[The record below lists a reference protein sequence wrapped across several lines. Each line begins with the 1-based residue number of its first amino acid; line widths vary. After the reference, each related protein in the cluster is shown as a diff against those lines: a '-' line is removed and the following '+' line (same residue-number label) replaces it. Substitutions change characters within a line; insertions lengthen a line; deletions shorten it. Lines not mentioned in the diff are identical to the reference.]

1 MSRRGWLMFASM
13 CVIWGIPYLLIK
25 VAVRDLTPGT
35 LVFFRTALSALLLLP
50 IALHRGQVRPLA
62 RFWLPL
68 LAFTLVEIAI
78 PWILLAGA
86 ETRVSSSLTGLLIAA
101 VPLVAALI
109 MRTTGQ
115 RERLEGRRAAGL
127 LLGMAGVAA
136 LVGLDVHG
144 SNPAALVAIAGV
156 VLGYAIGPI
165 ILTRYMRDLPGLAV
179 IAVSLAASAVVY
191 TPVAAVQW
199 PSSMPSAKVIA
210 SVVVLSVVCTAIAFL
225 IFFELI
231 AEVGPVRASV
241 FTYVN
246 PAVAAIL
253 GVALLGETFTTGM
266 GVGFVL
272 VLAGSILA
280 TRPAP
285 TRAESAPAPV

>member
-1 MSRRGWLMFASM
+1 MFASM

-25 VAVRDLTPGT
+25 VAVRDLTPAT

-50 IALHRGQVRPLA
+50 IALHRGQVRPLT
-62 RFWLPL
+62 RFWVPL

-78 PWILLAGA
+78 PWILLASA

-127 LLGMAGVAA
+127 LLGMVGVAA

-144 SNPAALVAIAGV
+144 SNPFALVAIAGV
-156 VLGYAIGPI
+156 VIGYAIGPI
-165 ILTRYMRDLPGLAV
+165 ILTRYMRDLPGLGV

-191 TPVAAVQW
+191 APVAAVQW

-210 SVVVLSVVCTAIAFL
+210 SVVVLSVVCTAVAFL

-253 GVALLGETFTTGM
+253 GVALLGESFTTGM

-280 TRPAP
+280 TRPAA

>member
-25 VAVRDLTPGT
+25 VAVRDLTPAT

-50 IALHRGQVRPLA
+50 IAVHRGQVRPLA
-62 RFWLPL
+62 RFWVPL
-68 LAFTLVEIAI
+68 LAFTVVEIAV
-78 PWILLAGA
+78 PWILLASA

-109 MRTTGQ
+109 MRTTGE
-115 RERLEGRRAAGL
+115 RDRLEGRRVAGL

-144 SNPAALVAIAGV
+144 SNPVALVAIAGV

-165 ILTRYMRDLPGLAV
+165 ILTRYMRDVPGLGV

-210 SVVVLSVVCTAIAFL
+210 SVVVLSVVCTAVAFL

-253 GVALLGETFTTGM
+253 GVALLGEAFTTGM

-280 TRPAP
+280 TRPAA

>member
-25 VAVRDLTPGT
+25 VAVRDLTPAT

-50 IALHRGQVRPLA
+50 IALHRGQVRPLT
-62 RFWLPL
+62 RFWVPL

-78 PWILLAGA
+78 PWILLASA

-127 LLGMAGVAA
+127 LLGMVGVAA

-144 SNPAALVAIAGV
+144 SNPFALVAIAGV
-156 VLGYAIGPI
+156 VIGYAIGPI
-165 ILTRYMRDLPGLAV
+165 ILTRYMRDLPGLGV

-191 TPVAAVQW
+191 APVAAVQW

-210 SVVVLSVVCTAIAFL
+210 SVVVLSVVCTAVAFL

-246 PAVAAIL
+246 PAVAATL
-253 GVALLGETFTTGM
+253 GVALLGESFTTGM

-280 TRPAP
+280 TRPAA

>member
-1 MSRRGWLMFASM
+1 MFASM

>member
-25 VAVRDLTPGT
+25 VAVRDLTPAT

-50 IALHRGQVRPLA
+50 IALHRGQVRPLT
-62 RFWLPL
+62 RFWVPL

-78 PWILLAGA
+78 PWILLASA

-127 LLGMAGVAA
+127 LLGMVGVAA

-144 SNPAALVAIAGV
+144 SNPFALVAIAGV
-156 VLGYAIGPI
+156 VIGYAIGPI
-165 ILTRYMRDLPGLAV
+165 ILTRYMRDLPGLGV

-191 TPVAAVQW
+191 APVAAVQW

-210 SVVVLSVVCTAIAFL
+210 SVVVLSVVCTAVAFL

-253 GVALLGETFTTGM
+253 GVALLGESFTTGM

-280 TRPAP
+280 TRPAA

>member
-1 MSRRGWLMFASM
+1 MFASM

-25 VAVRDLTPGT
+25 VAVRDLTPAT

-50 IALHRGQVRPLA
+50 IALHRGQVRPLT
-62 RFWLPL
+62 RFWVPL

-78 PWILLAGA
+78 PWILLASA

-127 LLGMAGVAA
+127 LLGMVGVAA

-144 SNPAALVAIAGV
+144 SNPFALVAIAGV
-156 VLGYAIGPI
+156 VIGYAIGPI
-165 ILTRYMRDLPGLAV
+165 ILTRYMRDLPGLGV

-191 TPVAAVQW
+191 APVAAVQW

-210 SVVVLSVVCTAIAFL
+210 SVVVLSVVCTAVAFL

-246 PAVAAIL
+246 PAVAATL
-253 GVALLGETFTTGM
+253 GVALLGESFTTGM

-280 TRPAP
+280 TRPAA

>member
-1 MSRRGWLMFASM
+1 
-13 CVIWGIPYLLIK
+13 
-25 VAVRDLTPGT
+25 
-35 LVFFRTALSALLLLP
+35 
-50 IALHRGQVRPLA
+50 
-62 RFWLPL
+62 
-68 LAFTLVEIAI
+68 
-78 PWILLAGA
+78 
-86 ETRVSSSLTGLLIAA
+86 
-101 VPLVAALI
+101 VAALI
-109 MRTTGQ
+109 LRTTGD

-144 SNPAALVAIAGV
+144 SNPLALVAIAGV
-156 VLGYAIGPI
+156 VIGYALGPI
-165 ILTRYMRDLPGLAV
+165 ILTRYMRDLPGLGV

-191 TPVAAVQW
+191 APVAAVQW
-199 PSSMPSAKVIA
+199 PSSTPSAKVIA
-210 SVVVLSVVCTAIAFL
+210 SVIVLSVVCTAIAFL

-253 GVALLGETFTTGM
+253 GVTLLGEAFTTGM

-280 TRPAP
+280 TRPAAA
-285 TRAESAPAPV
+285 RAESARLAPRLEPAGTSSGSSSAASR